1 MASKQELKE
10 RLEFR
15 RAALASARQAY
26 IDLLNGRVKS
36 YSIGGRNLT
45 RFDLDELK
53 STISA
58 LEKEVSELEARVNGE
73 PRRRAVGVV
82 MRDW

>member
-1 MASKQELKE
+1 MASKKELQE

-15 RAALASARQAY
+15 RAALASARSAY
-26 IDLLNGRVKS
+26 IELLNGRVKS

-45 RFDLDELK
+45 RFDLPELK
-53 STISA
+53 ATIKE
-58 LEKEVSELEARVNGE
+58 LEKEVSELEARVNGK

>member
-58 LEKEVSELEARVNGE
+58 LEKEVSELEARVNGK

>member
-1 MASKQELKE
+1 MASKQELQA

-15 RAALASARQAY
+15 RAALASAREAY
-26 IDLLNGRVKS
+26 IALLDGRVKS
-36 YSIGGRNLT
+36 YAIGGRNLT
-45 RFDLDELK
+45 RFDLAEL
-53 STISA
+53 SDTIEK
-58 LEKEVSELEARVNGE
+58 LEKEVSELEEKVNGK

>member
-1 MASKQELKE
+1 MASKKELQE

-15 RAALASARQAY
+15 RAALASARSAY
-26 IDLLNGRVKS
+26 IGLLDGRVKS
-36 YSIGGRNLT
+36 YAIGGRNLT
-45 RFDLDELK
+45 RFDLDEL
-53 STISA
+53 SETISK
-58 LEKEVSELEARVNGE
+58 LEKEVSELESRVNGK

>member
-15 RAALASARQAY
+15 RAALASARLAY

-58 LEKEVSELEARVNGE
+58 LEKEVSELEARVNGK